1 MQEEQIK
8 DVKTPNNILEML
20 EGSKPRTIEPP
31 KNENLFN
38 TPNDLFGSNK
48 AIPQKNNQSSTSVPF
63 EVELFI
69 SSYLLKNIKFAIFSR
84 F

>member
-1 MQEEQIK
+1 MKYWNKLITFSILSRNL
-8 DVKTPNNILEML
+8 VNNFNH
-20 EGSKPRTIEPP
+20 TNV